1 MLICSIEK
9 SSLNRSDILSSP
21 VAFMSSLLF
30 PPSDLSVWHHKHTL
44 QDTLSR
50 VSCSIMHTKINTNHS
65 PSKDDL
71 VTESES
77 QPSVLA
83 RITIRPQ
90 SSAKEL
96 FSKHKKRNK
105 PPFQEYCKKKTKK
118 PPKNSPNCRC
128 LLIFKYHIWKKKSC
142 WLFPSFTHL
151 LSFST

>member
-1 MLICSIEK
+1 
-9 SSLNRSDILSSP
+9 
-21 VAFMSSLLF
+21 
-30 PPSDLSVWHHKHTL
+30 
-44 QDTLSR
+44 
-50 VSCSIMHTKINTNHS
+50 MHTKINTNHS

-105 PPFQEYCKKKTKK
+105 PPFQEYCKKKQKTPQKLPKLQMLTDFQISHMEKK
-118 PPKNSPNCRC
+118 IV
-128 LLIFKYHIWKKKSC
+128 LIVSKFYP
-142 WLFPSFTHL
+142 LTEFFHL
-151 LSFST
+151 TSKIRK